1 MLYSLQNGQTAGT
14 TYAREKGF
22 MSPYEARAY
31 VQRSKLADTQSLTM
45 EALCIG
51 DLSFAVAPYEM
62 FSTSAREIKGN
73 TPFEMTFIMAY
84 ANGSEGYIP
93 TTEGYEYNDNVGCY
107 EAYNSPWPKGAA
119 EELSAGYLDLLKGLK
134 G

>member
-1 MLYSLQNGQTAGT
+1 
-14 TYAREKGF
+14 

-31 VQRSKLADTQSLTM
+31 VQRSKLPDTQSLTM
-45 EALCIG
+45 SALCIG

-62 FSTSAREIKGN
+62 FSKSAQKIKN
-73 TPFEMTFIMAY
+73 DTPFEMTFVMAY

-107 EAYNSPWPKGAA
+107 EAYASPWPKGTA
-119 EELSAGYLDLLKGLK
+119 EELSAEYLALLKELK

>member
-1 MLYSLQNGQTAGT
+1 M
-14 TYAREKGF
+14 
-22 MSPYEARAY
+22 P
-31 VQRSKLADTQSLTM
+31 RSRLPETQSLTQ

-51 DLSFAVAPYEM
+51 DLSFIIAPYEM
-62 FSTSAREIKGN
+62 FSTSAMAVKAG
-73 TPFEMTFIMAY
+73 TPFEMTFVMAY

-119 EELSAGYLDLLKGLK
+119 EELSAGYLDLLKELK